1 MSAGLLLKVLT
12 GLVVFDSLG
21 WMFGTLPVLAY
32 ALQRGELPVLMG
44 IRLLSGPFERLG
56 LPGLI
61 GAGLLYVALSALK
74 LLAAYWLA
82 QGRRD
87 GAALEL
93 VLLGLSVI
101 FWYGFA
107 LPFGPLAGVPEFILL
122 LLAWGSLR

>member
-1 MSAGLLLKVLT
+1 MSAALLQNLLV
-12 GLVVFDSLG
+12 GVVVFDALA
-21 WMFGTLPVLAY
+21 WLLGTLPTLAY

-56 LPGLI
+56 LPALI
-61 GAGLLYVALSALK
+61 VAGLLYAAISALK

-87 GAALEL
+87 GVVLEL
-93 VLLGLSVI
+93 VLLGLSAI

-122 LLAWGSLR
+122 LLAWGRLR

>member
-1 MSAGLLLKVLT
+1 MSAVLLQNLLV
-12 GLVVFDSLG
+12 GVVVFDALA
-21 WMFGTLPVLAY
+21 WLLGTLPTLAY

-56 LPGLI
+56 LPALI
-61 GAGLLYVALSALK
+61 VAGLLYAAISALK

-87 GAALEL
+87 GVVLEL
-93 VLLGLSVI
+93 VLLGLSAI

-107 LPFGPLAGVPEFILL
+107 LPFGPLAGVPELVLL
-122 LLAWGSLR
+122 LLAWGRLR

>member
-1 MSAGLLLKVLT
+1 MKPMLLRNVLV
-12 GLVVFDSLG
+12 GVVVFDSLG
-21 WMFGTLPVLAY
+21 WLLGVLPTLAY
-32 ALQRGELPVLMG
+32 ALRRGELPVLMG

-61 GAGLLYVALSALK
+61 VAGLVYVVASALK